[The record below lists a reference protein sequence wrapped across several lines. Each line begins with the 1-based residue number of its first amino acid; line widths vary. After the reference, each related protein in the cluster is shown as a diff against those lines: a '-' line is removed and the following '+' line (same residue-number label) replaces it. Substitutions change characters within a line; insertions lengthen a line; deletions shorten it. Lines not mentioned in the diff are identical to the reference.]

1 MSTLGRVGQA
11 AAERGLPYL
20 VVGGYAVMAHGF
32 SRTTLD
38 LDLLISRGSRQAWT
52 ELLAALGYQLWQESS
67 AFLQFTAPPSELPV
81 DLMVVSDDSFAKLAA
96 DAQDAHY
103 EDSVSK
109 VVSLWHLLALKCHA
123 IKHGHPGRV
132 EKDVDDVLRL
142 IEVNRLDVNSDK
154 LRETVLTHGI
164 PELYDK
170 LQRTFGKS

>member
-1 MSTLGRVGQA
+1 MSALGRIAEA
-11 AAERGLPYL
+11 AARRGLPFL

-38 LDLLISRGSRQAWT
+38 LDLLIARANRDGWIQ
-52 ELLAALGYQLWQESS
+52 LLESLGYKLWQDGRT
-67 AFLQFTAPPSELPV
+67 FCQFTPPPAEQAV
-81 DLMVVSDDSFAKLAA
+81 DLMIVADDSFARMAA
-96 DAQDAHY
+96 DAGDTGEGNARA
-103 EDSVSK
+103 K
-109 VVSLWHLLALKCHA
+109 VVSLLHLLALKCHA

-142 IEVNRLDVNSDK
+142 IEVNLLDVNSEE
-154 LRETVLTHGI
+154 LRTVVLTHGI